1 MVGVGAWTCLRFNWC
16 LTSRQHTGVNGL
28 HAVAL
33 MAANLGR
40 TGQLTDAERRTLAA
54 ALTDLAH
61 GFAVVMRP
69 GDAR

>member
-1 MVGVGAWTCLRFNWC
+1 
-16 LTSRQHTGVNGL
+16 
-28 HAVAL
+28 